1 MKPTMTTAARTP
13 IVRRIAVVAAGLAVA
28 VSSAVGVSVATAPEA
43 QAASCSTKT
52 VKLGSKGTCVK
63 ELQRR
68 LGALSA
74 DGVFGTGT
82 RNRVR
87 SFQADTGLSADGV
100 VGKKTWG
107 KLNRYG
113 TAVGWVAGGIL
124 FACRK
129 SSTEMHFSLWNNTGK
144 HAQWEYKVT
153 GGTYYA
159 DRTTTKN
166 TIKRFTFDSRETS
179 FNARKLGVWVGYLDP
194 AHYKSTTKVRD
205 YKRSSL
211 RTCA

>member
-1 MKPTMTTAARTP
+1 MNIIRRLAVITAA
-13 IVRRIAVVAAGLAVA
+13 AAVAA
-28 VSSAVGVSVATAPEA
+28 SSVVGVSIATAPEA

-68 LGALSA
+68 LGGLSV
-74 DGVFGTGT
+74 DGNFGKGT

-87 SFQADTGLSADGV
+87 AFQTDTGLAADGIA
-100 VGKKTWG
+100 GKKTWA

-113 TAVGWVAGGIL
+113 TAVGWVAGGTL
-124 FACRK
+124 YACRK
-129 SSTEMHFSLWNNTGK
+129 DSSRLMYSLWNNTGK
-144 HAQWEYKVT
+144 TAAWEYKFA
-153 GGTYYA
+153 GGTYY
-159 DRTTTKN
+159 TLNGTVKN
-166 TIKRFTFDSRETS
+166 TVKRFTFASTRASFDS
-179 FNARKLGVWVGYLDP
+179 RKLGIWVGTVNQDS
-194 AHYKSTTKVRD
+194 YKSTTKVRD

>member
-1 MKPTMTTAARTP
+1 M
-13 IVRRIAVVAAGLAVA
+13 
-28 VSSAVGVSVATAPEA
+28 
-43 QAASCSTKT
+43 
-52 VKLGSKGTCVK
+52 
-63 ELQRR
+63 
-68 LGALSA
+68 
-74 DGVFGTGT
+74 
-82 RNRVR
+82 R

-100 VGKKTWG
+100 VGKKTWA

-113 TAVGWVAGGIL
+113 TAVAWVAGGTL

-129 SSTEMHFSLWNNTGK
+129 SSTEMYFSLWNNTGK

-153 GGTYYA
+153 GNTFFA

-166 TIKRFTFDSRETS
+166 TVRRLTFDSRETS
-179 FNARKLGVWVGYLDP
+179 FNALRLGVWVGYLDP
-194 AHYKSTTKVRD
+194 AHFKTTTTVRD

>member
-1 MKPTMTTAARTP
+1 MNIIRRLAVITAA
-13 IVRRIAVVAAGLAVA
+13 AAVAA
-28 VSSAVGVSVATAPEA
+28 SSVVGVSVATAPEA

-68 LGALSA
+68 LGGLSV
-74 DGVFGTGT
+74 DGNFGKGT

-87 SFQADTGLSADGV
+87 AFQADTGLAADGV
-100 VGKKTWG
+100 AGKKTWA

-113 TAVGWVAGGIL
+113 TAVGWVAGGTL
-124 FACRK
+124 YACRK
-129 SSTEMHFSLWNNTGK
+129 SATEMYFSLWNNTGK
-144 HAQWEYKVT
+144 HAQWEYKVAGST
-153 GGTYYA
+153 FVGTK
-159 DRTTTKN
+159 TTVKN
-166 TIKRFTFDSRETS
+166 SIRRLTFDSRATS
-179 FNARKLGVWVGYLDP
+179 FNSIRLGVWVGYLDP
-194 AHYKSTTKVRD
+194 AHFKTTTKVRD